1 MISIIVPAYNCES
14 TLNRCVESVLSQQF
28 KDFELLLVDD
38 GSTDGTPALCDA
50 YAAKDSRV
58 RAFHKPNGGVS
69 SARNMGLDNAEGEWI
84 TFVDSDDVLA
94 ENALQL
100 IADVVSQQDSE
111 IPDLIVENL
120 MIIHHNEP
128 AFALY
133 GPGLYTVNQLYG
145 QGLWGAVWNKTFSR
159 SIIEEYRIRFDES
172 LRFSEDCLFVA
183 EYCGHLNSNRLAYIV
198 EPCYIQYEPESY
210 GRKYDKFR
218 SFEFDLDLYI
228 KTKRV
233 NRECSTTMV
242 DGLVM
247 SLCDEIRNGENEAEN
262 IKRFKDVVGEDI
274 VHALGKKKTVVRGLS
289 RIDSLFV
296 WKAVLL
302 ISAKLHL
309 V

>member
-100 IADVVSQQDSE
+100 IYDVTAHQDSKR
-111 IPDLIVENL
+111 PDLIVENL

-133 GPGLYTVNQLYG
+133 GPELYTVSQLYH

-159 SIIEEYRIRFDES
+159 SIIEEYKVRFDES

-183 EYCGHLNSNRLAYIV
+183 EYCGHLSSKKLAYI
-198 EPCYIQYEPESY
+198 EKPCYIQYEPESY
-210 GRKYDKFR
+210 GRKYDKYK
-218 SFEFDLDLYI
+218 SFGYNLDLYV

-233 NRECSTTMV
+233 NRECSKTMV

-247 SLCDEIRNGENEAEN
+247 SLCDGIRNGEEEPKN
-262 IKRFKDVVGEDI
+262 IKRFKDAVGEDI
-274 VHALGKKKTVVRGLS
+274 VYALGQKKTVVRSLS

-296 WKAVLL
+296 WKAILS

>member
-14 TLNRCVESVLSQQF
+14 TLTRCVESVLSQQF

-38 GSTDGTPALCDA
+38 GSTDCTPALCDA
-50 YAAKDSRV
+50 YAAKDGRV

-69 SARNMGLDNAEGEWI
+69 SARNMGLDNAVGEWI

-100 IADVVSQQDSE
+100 IYDKSIHQDSE
-111 IPDLIVENL
+111 SPDLIVENL

-133 GPGLYTVNQLYG
+133 GPELYTVSQLYH
-145 QGLWGAVWNKTFSR
+145 QGLWGSVWNKTFSR
-159 SIIEEYRIRFDES
+159 TLIDKYKIRFDES

-183 EYCGHLNSNRLAYIV
+183 EYCGYLNSNNLAYIV

-210 GRKYDKFR
+210 SRKYDEFR
-218 SFEFDLDLYI
+218 SFEYNLDLYV

-247 SLCDEIRNGENEAEN
+247 SLCDEIRDGKKWAED
-262 IKRFKDVVGEDI
+262 IERFKDAVGEDI
-274 VHALGKKKTVVRGLS
+274 VYALGKKKTVVRGLS
-289 RIDSLFV
+289 RIDSLFA

>member
-1 MISIIVPAYNCES
+1 MISIILPTYNCES
-14 TLNRCVESVLSQQF
+14 TLARCMESVLSQQF

-50 YAAKDSRV
+50 YTAKDSRV
-58 RAFHKPNGGVS
+58 HAFHKLNGGVS
-69 SARNMGLDNAEGEWI
+69 SARNLGLDNAVGEWI
-84 TFVDSDDVLA
+84 IFVDSDDILA
-94 ENALQL
+94 ESALQL
-100 IADVVSQQDSE
+100 IYDETAHQDLE
-111 IPDLIVENL
+111 RPDLIVENL

-133 GPGLYTVNQLYG
+133 GPELYTVSQLYH

-159 SIIEEYRIRFDES
+159 IIIDKYKIRFDES

-183 EYCGHLNSNRLAYIV
+183 EYCGHLNSNNLAYIE

-218 SFEFDLDLYI
+218 SFEYNLDLYI

-247 SLCDEIRNGENEAEN
+247 SLCDEIRDGKKGAED
-262 IKRFKDVVGEDI
+262 IERFKDAVGEDI
-274 VHALGKKKTVVRGLS
+274 VYALGKKKTVIRSLS
-289 RIDSLFV
+289 RVDSLLV
-296 WKAVLL
+296 WKTVLS
-302 ISAKLHL
+302 ISARLI
-309 V
+309 